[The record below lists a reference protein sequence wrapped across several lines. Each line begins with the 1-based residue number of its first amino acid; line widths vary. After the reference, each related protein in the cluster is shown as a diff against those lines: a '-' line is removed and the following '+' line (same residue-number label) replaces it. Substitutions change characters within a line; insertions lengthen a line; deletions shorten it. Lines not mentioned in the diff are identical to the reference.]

1 MYFVFATK
9 GSGPR
14 VENWAEVA
22 VGAMSQNVYLAAEA
36 LGMKTRFVQS
46 FNRETLIN
54 ILNIGPLSRV
64 IAIMPVGFQ

>member
-1 MYFVFATK
+1 
-9 GSGPR
+9 
-14 VENWAEVA
+14 
-22 VGAMSQNVYLAAEA
+22 MSQNVYLAAEA